1 MGISRQEYWSGL
13 LWPPLRDL
21 PNPGIKPLSPESL
34 AWQVDSLP
42 PVPPGKPHIAYRNPQ
57 TKFYQ
62 LKEKRLSGCDLEG
75 NWVPTTL
82 QIAGSYFGTELSSG
96 QSKMKNTIL

>member
-1 MGISRQEYWSGL
+1 MPL
-13 LWPPLRDL
+13 PPLRDL
-21 PNPGIKPLSPESL
+21 PNPEIKPLSPVSL
-34 AWQVDSLP
+34 AWQVASLP
-42 PVPPGKPHIAYRNPQ
+42 LVQPGKPHIAYRNPQ

-75 NWVPTTL
+75 NWVPTPL
-82 QIAGSYFGTELSSG
+82 QIAGSYFGTELPSG